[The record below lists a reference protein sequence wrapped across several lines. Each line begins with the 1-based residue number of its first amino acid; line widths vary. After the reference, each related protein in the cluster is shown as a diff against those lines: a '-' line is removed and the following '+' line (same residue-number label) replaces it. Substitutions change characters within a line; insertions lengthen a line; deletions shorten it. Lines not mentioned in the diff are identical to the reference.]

1 MTAPPGQP
9 APPTPSLPAGLRERV
24 LAASLQTRPAG
35 QPEPAVPVISAAE
48 AFRRTVEALDHLLGQ
63 LSEDDWQRPALRD
76 LTVQGLVGHLAG
88 VEEDMQRCLAGDPAV
103 AGADH
108 VASTQPAADRQA
120 GQPPAAT
127 RAEWR
132 QAADRTLSLAEAATG
147 LATTGLATT
156 GPATTGPAT
165 TGPGGYVLH
174 GLQLPLDAMLI
185 VRAFEVWTH
194 DADIRQAAGR
204 PPAAPDPATLHLM
217 TGLAAVGLPI
227 GAGRTGLAERI
238 SVHLVLTG
246 PGGGTWDVTIGAGSH
261 DPAPVRVVADAVSFC
276 RLVASRLAPGGLGA
290 DVSGQPGQVT
300 GVLAAAAALAL
311 D

>member
-9 APPTPSLPAGLRERV
+9 APRQPAPGLPAGLRDRV
-24 LAASLQTRPAG
+24 LAASQQARAAG
-35 QPEPAVPVISAAE
+35 QAEPPAPVISAAE
-48 AFRRTVEALDHLLGQ
+48 AFRRTADALDSLLSQ
-63 LSEDDWQRPALRD
+63 LSEDDWQQPALRD
-76 LTVQGLVGHLAG
+76 LTVQGLVGHLTG
-88 VEEDMQRCLAGDPAV
+88 VEEDMHRCLAGDPAV

-108 VASTQPAADRQA
+108 IASTQPAADRQA

-132 QAADRTLSLAEAATG
+132 QAAGRTLSLTVVA
-147 LATTGLATT
+147 
-156 GPATTGPAT
+156 
-165 TGPGGYVLH
+165 TGPGGYGLH

-185 VRAFEVWTH
+185 VRAFEMWTH
-194 DADIRQAAGR
+194 DADIRQATGR
-204 PPAAPDPATLHLM
+204 PAAAPDPATLHLM
-217 TGLAAVGLPI
+217 TTLAATGLPI
-227 GAGRTGLAERI
+227 GASRTGLAERL

-246 PGGGTWDVTIGAGSH
+246 PGGGTWDVTVGAGSH

-276 RLVASRLAPGGLGA
+276 RLAASRLTPDALGA
-290 DVSGQPGQVT
+290 DIAGQPGQVT

>member
-1 MTAPPGQP
+1 MTAPPGPP
-9 APPTPSLPAGLRERV
+9 AAPSPSLPAGLRERV
-24 LAASLQTRPAG
+24 LDASLRTRPAG
-35 QPEPAVPVISAAE
+35 QPEPAAPVISAAE

-76 LTVQGLVGHLAG
+76 LTVQGLLGHLAG
-88 VEEDMQRCLAGDPAV
+88 VEEDMQRSLAGDPAV
-103 AGADH
+103 ACADH

-132 QAADRTLSLAEAATG
+132 RAADRTLSLAEAAT
-147 LATTGLATT
+147 AQ
-156 GPATTGPAT
+156 T
-165 TGPGGYVLH
+165 TGPGGYQLH
-174 GLQLPLDAMLI
+174 GLHLPLDAMLI

-227 GAGRTGLAERI
+227 GAIRTGLAERI

-246 PGGGTWDVTIGAGSH
+246 TGGGTWDVTIGAGSH

-276 RLVASRLAPGGLGA
+276 RLVASRLAPDGLGA
-290 DVSGQPGQVT
+290 EVTGQPGQVT
-300 GVLAAAAALAL
+300 GVLAAAAALGL

>member
-1 MTAPPGQP
+1 MTAAPGPPAAHP
-9 APPTPSLPAGLRERV
+9 AGLPTGLRERV
-24 LAASLQTRPAG
+24 LAASLRARAAG
-35 QPEPAVPVISAAE
+35 QAEPPAPLIPAAE
-48 AFRRTVEALDHLLGQ
+48 AFRRTVEGLDSLLGG
-63 LSEDDWQRPALRD
+63 LSQDDWQRPALRG

-88 VEEDMQRCLAGDPAV
+88 VEEDMHRCLAGDPGV

-108 VASTQPAADRQA
+108 IASTQPAADRQA
-120 GQPPAAT
+120 GQSPAAT

-132 QAADRTLSLAEAATG
+132 RAADRTLSLAAAATG
-147 LATTGLATT
+147 PDTSN
-156 GPATTGPAT
+156 PS
-165 TGPGGYVLH
+165 GYELH
-174 GLQLPLDAMLI
+174 GMQLPLDALLI

-194 DADIRQAAGR
+194 DADIRQAAGW

-217 TGLAAVGLPI
+217 TELAAAGLPI
-227 GAGRTGLAERI
+227 GASRTGLAERI

-246 PGGGTWDVTIGAGSH
+246 PGGGTWDVTVGAGRH

-276 RLVASRLAPGGLGA
+276 RLVASRLTPDALGA
-290 DVSGQPGQVT
+290 DVTGQPGQVT

>member
-1 MTAPPGQP
+1 MTAPPPQP
-9 APPTPSLPAGLRERV
+9 APPSPGLPAGLRERV

-35 QPEPAVPVISAAE
+35 QAEPPAPVISAAE
-48 AFRRTVEALDHLLGQ
+48 AFRHTVEALDSLLGQ

-88 VEEDMQRCLAGDPAV
+88 VEEDMHRCLAGDPSV
-103 AGADH
+103 ADADH

-120 GQPPAAT
+120 GQSPAAT

-132 QAADRTLSLAEAATG
+132 QAAGRTLSLAAAAAEPDTSN
-147 LATTGLATT
+147 
-156 GPATTGPAT
+156 PS
-165 TGPGGYVLH
+165 GYTLH
-174 GLQLPLDAMLI
+174 GMWLPLDALLI

-194 DADIRQAAGR
+194 DADIRRVAGR

-217 TGLAAVGLPI
+217 TGLVAMGLPF
-227 GAGRTGLAERI
+227 GADRTGLAERI

-246 PGGGTWDVTIGAGSH
+246 PGGGTWDVMVGAGSH

-276 RLVASRLAPGGLGA
+276 RLAASRLPPDRLGA
-290 DVSGQPGQVT
+290 DVTGQPAQVT
-300 GVLAAAAALAL
+300 GVLAAAAALGL

>member
-1 MTAPPGQP
+1 
-9 APPTPSLPAGLRERV
+9 LRERV

-35 QPEPAVPVISAAE
+35 QPEPAAPVISAAE

-127 RAEWR
+127 RADWR
-132 QAADRTLSLAEAATG
+132 RAADRTLSLAEAAT
-147 LATTGLATT
+147 A
-156 GPATTGPAT
+156 
-165 TGPGGYVLH
+165 GPGGYQLH

-227 GAGRTGLAERI
+227 GAIRTGLAERI

-246 PGGGTWDVTIGAGSH
+246 TGGGTWDVTIGAGSH

-276 RLVASRLAPGGLGA
+276 RLVASRLAPDGLGA
-290 DVSGQPGQVT
+290 EVTGQPGQVT
-300 GVLAAAAALAL
+300 GVLAAAAALGL

>member
-1 MTAPPGQP
+1 MTAPPGPP
-9 APPTPSLPAGLRERV
+9 APPSLPAGLRERV
-24 LAASLQTRPAG
+24 LAVSLQTRPAG
-35 QPEPAVPVISAAE
+35 QPEPPAPVISAAE

-88 VEEDMQRCLAGDPAV
+88 VEEDMQRCLAGDPVV

-132 QAADRTLSLAEAATG
+132 RAADRTLSLAETATG
-147 LATTGLATT
+147 L
-156 GPATTGPAT
+156 
-165 TGPGGYVLH
+165 GGYELH
-174 GLQLPLDAMLI
+174 GMHLPLDAMLI

-204 PPAAPDPATLHLM
+204 SPAAPDPATLHLM
-217 TGLAAVGLPI
+217 TGLAAMGLPI
-227 GAGRTGLAERI
+227 GASRTGLAERI

-246 PGGGTWDVTIGAGSH
+246 PGGGTWDVTIGEGGH
-261 DPAPVRVVADAVSFC
+261 DPAPVRVVADAVGFC
-276 RLVASRLAPGGLGA
+276 RLVASRLTPDGLGA
-290 DVSGQPGQVT
+290 EATGQPGQVT
-300 GVLAAAAALAL
+300 GVLAAAAALGL

>member
-9 APPTPSLPAGLRERV
+9 APPSLPAGLRERV

-35 QPEPAVPVISAAE
+35 RPEPPAPVISAAE

-63 LSEDDWQRPALRD
+63 LSEDDWHRPVLRD

-120 GQPPAAT
+120 GRPPAAT

-132 QAADRTLSLAEAATG
+132 QAADWTLSRAEAAT
-147 LATTGLATT
+147 A
-156 GPATTGPAT
+156 GPVF
-165 TGPGGYVLH
+165 YELH
-174 GLQLPLDAMLI
+174 GMQLPLDAMLI

-217 TGLAAVGLPI
+217 TALAAVGLPI
-227 GAGRTGLAERI
+227 GASRTGLAERI

-246 PGGGTWDVTIGAGSH
+246 PGGGTWDVMIGAGSQ

-276 RLVASRLAPGGLGA
+276 RLVASRLAPDGLGA
-290 DVSGQPGQVT
+290 DVTGPPGQVT
-300 GVLAAAAALAL
+300 GVLAAAAALGL

>member
-1 MTAPPGQP
+1 MTAPPDQP
-9 APPTPSLPAGLRERV
+9 APPSPSLPAGLRERV
-24 LAASLQTRPAG
+24 LAASRQTRPAG
-35 QPEPAVPVISAAE
+35 QPEPAAPVISAAE
-48 AFRRTVEALDHLLGQ
+48 AFRRTVDALDHLLGQ

-76 LTVQGLVGHLAG
+76 LTAQGLVGHLAG

-132 QAADRTLSLAEAATG
+132 RAVDRTLSLAEAATG
-147 LATTGLATT
+147 
-156 GPATTGPAT
+156 PATA
-165 TGPGGYVLH
+165 GPGGYQLH

-227 GAGRTGLAERI
+227 GAIRTGLAERI

-246 PGGGTWDVTIGAGSH
+246 TGGGTWDVTIGAGSH

-276 RLVASRLAPGGLGA
+276 RLVASRLAPDGLGA
-290 DVSGQPGQVT
+290 EVTGQPGQVT
-300 GVLAAAAALAL
+300 GVLAAAAALGL

>member
-1 MTAPPGQP
+1 MTAPPGPP
-9 APPTPSLPAGLRERV
+9 APPHLPAGLRERV

-35 QPEPAVPVISAAE
+35 QPEPPAPVISAAE

-63 LSEDDWQRPALRD
+63 LSEADWQRPALRD

-132 QAADRTLSLAEAATG
+132 RAADRTLSLAEAATE
-147 LATTGLATT
+147 
-156 GPATTGPAT
+156 PATTGPAA
-165 TGPGGYVLH
+165 TGPGIYELH
-174 GLQLPLDAMLI
+174 SMQLPLDAMLI

-194 DADIRQAAGR
+194 DADIRRAAGR

-217 TGLAAVGLPI
+217 TGLVAVGLPI

-276 RLVASRLAPGGLGA
+276 RLVASRLAPDGLGA
-290 DVSGQPGQVT
+290 EATGQPGQVT
-300 GVLAAAAALAL
+300 GVLAAAAALGL

>member
-1 MTAPPGQP
+1 MTAPPPQP
-9 APPTPSLPAGLRERV
+9 APPSPGLPAGLRERV

-35 QPEPAVPVISAAE
+35 QAEPPAPVISAAE
-48 AFRRTVEALDHLLGQ
+48 AFRRTVEALDSLLGQ
-63 LSEDDWQRPALRD
+63 LSEDDWQRPALRG

-88 VEEDMQRCLAGDPAV
+88 VEEDMHRCLAGDPSV

-120 GQPPAAT
+120 GQSPAAT

-132 QAADRTLSLAEAATG
+132 RAAGQTLSLAAA
-147 LATTGLATT
+147 
-156 GPATTGPAT
+156 PADPA
-165 TGPGGYVLH
+165 GYTLH
-174 GLQLPLDAMLI
+174 GMWLPLDALLI

-217 TGLAAVGLPI
+217 TGLVAMGLPV
-227 GAGRTGLAERI
+227 GAERTGLAERI
-238 SVHLVLTG
+238 SVRLVLTG
-246 PGGGTWDVTIGAGSH
+246 PGGGTWDVTVGAGSH

-276 RLVASRLAPGGLGA
+276 RLVASRLPADRLGA
-290 DVSGQPGQVT
+290 DVTGQPAQVT
-300 GVLAAAAALAL
+300 GVLAAAAALGL